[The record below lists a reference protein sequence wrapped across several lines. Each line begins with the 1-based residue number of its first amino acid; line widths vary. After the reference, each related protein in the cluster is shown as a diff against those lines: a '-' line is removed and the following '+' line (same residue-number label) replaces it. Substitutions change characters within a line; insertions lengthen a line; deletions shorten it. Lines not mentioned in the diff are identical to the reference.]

1 MQSGQIGMPAMQPG
15 QTMEVVQPGQMGMR
29 TVLYPPPATI
39 NLTFVKKISKLFFLI
54 PYYM

>member
-54 PYYM
+54 PY